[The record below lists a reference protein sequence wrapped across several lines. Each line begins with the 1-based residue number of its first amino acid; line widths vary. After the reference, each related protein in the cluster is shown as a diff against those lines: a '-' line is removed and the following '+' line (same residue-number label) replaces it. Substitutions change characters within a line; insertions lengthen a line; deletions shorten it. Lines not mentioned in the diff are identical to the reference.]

1 VAGLFHVCHIRTL
14 GWLPVKRQ
22 ELVGMLSLLLTAL
35 IWGFA
40 FVAQV
45 QGMDS
50 MSPMFFNATRFTLG
64 ALVFGADSAV
74 AAWPGERG

>member
-1 VAGLFHVCHIRTL
+1 M
-14 GWLPVKRQ
+14 KRQ

-50 MSPMFFNATRFTLG
+50 MSPMFFNA
-64 ALVFGADSAV
+64 ALHAGSTVFGADSAV
-74 AAWPGERG
+74 DAWPGERG

>member
-1 VAGLFHVCHIRTL
+1 
-14 GWLPVKRQ
+14 
-22 ELVGMLSLLLTAL
+22 MLSLLLTAL

-50 MSPMFFNATRFTLG
+50 MSPMFFNAARFTG
-64 ALVFGADSAV
+64 STVFGADSAV

>member
-1 VAGLFHVCHIRTL
+1 
-14 GWLPVKRQ
+14 
-22 ELVGMLSLLLTAL
+22 MLSLLLTAL

-50 MSPMFFNATRFTLG
+50 MSPMFFNAARFTSTG
-64 ALVFGADSAV
+64 FGADSAV
-74 AAWPGERG
+74 DAWPGERG

>member
-1 VAGLFHVCHIRTL
+1 M
-14 GWLPVKRQ
+14 KRQ

-50 MSPMFFNATRFTLG
+50 MSPMFFNAARFHAGST
-64 ALVFGADSAV
+64 VFGADSAV
-74 AAWPGERG
+74 DAWPGERG

>member
-1 VAGLFHVCHIRTL
+1 M
-14 GWLPVKRQ
+14 KRQ

-50 MSPMFFNATRFTLG
+50 MSPMFFNAARFTL
-64 ALVFGADSAV
+64 
-74 AAWPGERG
+74 